1 MRVGTLDGDGDGEP
15 VRVAGFDAEG
25 YRRQTVTVN
34 GPVEGGTGS
43 GAGVFLAGDTPG
55 ADDGDPAIKP
65 KLYVDLN
72 LDGRRVSSVI
82 GDDWIINDGGE
93 TTIVVNIVKLHDGA
107 TGVVPGASAPNGAF
121 DITIRDDGLT

>member
-1 MRVGTLDGDGDGEP
+1 MAYHFGTEDDRSID
-15 VRVAGFDAEG
+15 
-25 YRRQTVTVN
+25 VTV
-34 GPVEGGTGS
+34 GGRIDTS

-55 ADDGDPAIKP
+55 ANDGDPAIKP

-93 TTIVVNIVKLHDGA
+93 TTIVVNTVKLHDGA
-107 TGVVPGASAPNGAF
+107 TGVVPGASVPNGAF
-121 DITIRDDGLT
+121 DITIRGDGLT